1 MALADSTAAAPAL
14 NALVA
19 TGAAAFCAATRYS
32 FVVDAA
38 APAVLAMLFRI
49 PPDPLVVP
57 LVDGNWDYNPVSTPG
72 QRKKK

>member
-19 TGAAAFCAATRYS
+19 TGAAAFCAAIRYS

-38 APAVLAMLFRI
+38 APAVLAILFKI
-49 PPDPLVVP
+49 PPGPLVVP
-57 LVDGNWDYNPVSTPG
+57 LVDGNWNYNPVSTPG